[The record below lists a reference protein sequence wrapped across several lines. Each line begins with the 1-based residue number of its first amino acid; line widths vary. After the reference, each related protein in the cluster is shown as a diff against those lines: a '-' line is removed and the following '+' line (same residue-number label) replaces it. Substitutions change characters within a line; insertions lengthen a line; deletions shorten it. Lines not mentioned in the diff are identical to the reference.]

1 VAGGTGS
8 LAALALT
15 SVPFL
20 RSIGLAG
27 MLIPLISLI
36 VSATLLP
43 VILDALARAPR
54 SLWLPV
60 KAPLLNL
67 ISLSA
72 AFGVLTF
79 VWQEGHGVGA
89 LFNSPATG
97 AVTLWV
103 PLAVF
108 ALLFGLSMDYEV
120 FILTRINE
128 EYAKTGDTG
137 EAVVRGIGRTGRPV
151 TPGALI
157 FANGGLVAAP
167 R

>member
-43 VILDALARAPR
+43 VILD